1 MVKLIFNKRE
11 TGKEQSFQ
19 QLSLVELH
27 IHVQKNE
34 VGSLPY
40 IIFKK
45 DQRTKCKS

>member
-1 MVKLIFNKRE
+1 MAKLIFNKRE

-34 VGSLPY
+34 VGSLSY
-40 IIFKK
+40 IIFKN
-45 DQRTKCKS
+45 